1 MKREII
7 TRIEEHAALYA
18 LGMLHRTEALD
29 FEQEL
34 SAGNQEA
41 ALSLMVF
48 DHLVADLAL
57 SVAEASP
64 SARVR
69 TALLNRIAGESGFA
83 PSMELDGTVS
93 RA

>member
-1 MKREII
+1 MNRDII

-18 LGMLHRTEALD
+18 LGMLHRTEALA

-34 SAGNQEA
+34 SAGNREA
-41 ALSLMVF
+41 ALSLRVF

-64 SARVR
+64 SASVR
-69 TALLNRIAGESGFA
+69 TTLLNRIAVEPISASGI
-83 PSMELDGTVS
+83 EIDGN
-93 RA
+93 